1 VGMPS
6 RPTLIGDQLVVGGTK
21 PTKPIASIRVNT
33 GISKLKGRISWREIV
48 RD

>member
-6 RPTLIGDQLVVGGTK
+6 RPTLIGNQLVVGGTE

-33 GISKLKGRISWREIV
+33 GISALKGRISWREIV